1 MVFDLLTLGG
11 FFLFF
16 FMLAAL
22 LACHDFYHDASAEQA
37 TGERT
42 PRPRSR

>member
-1 MVFDLLTLGG
+1 MVFDLFTLGG

-22 LACHDFYHDASAEQA
+22 LASHDFHHDASAEQA
-37 TGERT
+37 IGERT